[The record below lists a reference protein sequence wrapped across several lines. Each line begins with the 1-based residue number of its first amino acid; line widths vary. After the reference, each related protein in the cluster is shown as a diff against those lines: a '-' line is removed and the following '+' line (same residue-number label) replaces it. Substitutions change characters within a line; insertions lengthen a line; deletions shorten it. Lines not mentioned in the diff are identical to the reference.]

1 LGQTRRR
8 PKERAIYSRAA
19 KIKSLV
25 RIFGAHESPLRP
37 ILTKL
42 RSSWP
47 RRGPDFLITGEYWY
61 SGLTGEG
68 LWGENGQTNG
78 NGQPLFLPDAFF
90 NR

>member
-1 LGQTRRR
+1 
-8 PKERAIYSRAA
+8 
-19 KIKSLV
+19 
-25 RIFGAHESPLRP
+25 
-37 ILTKL
+37 LTKL

-47 RRGPDFLITGEYWY
+47 RRGPDFLITGEDWY